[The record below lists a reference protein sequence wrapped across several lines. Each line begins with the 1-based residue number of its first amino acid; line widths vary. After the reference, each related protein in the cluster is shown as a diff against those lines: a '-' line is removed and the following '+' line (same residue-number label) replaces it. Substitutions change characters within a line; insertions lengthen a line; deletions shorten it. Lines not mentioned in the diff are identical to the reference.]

1 LEAAAALLNRGKR
14 MHVHLIGDGPDRKA
28 LRELVIRHN
37 ITENVTFHGSVN
49 QDRLRGLLAEASV
62 FVLPSFAEGVPV
74 ALMEAMAME
83 IPCISTVTAGIP
95 ELISSGVNGIL
106 VPPSDAA
113 SLAEALEMLIG
124 NPGYRL
130 KLGRAGRRKIMEQ
143 YNLQDNTQRLAS
155 VFVRRLGVQS
165 DRT

>member
-1 LEAAAALLNRGKR
+1 
-14 MHVHLIGDGPDRKA
+14 
-28 LRELVIRHN
+28 
-37 ITENVTFHGSVN
+37 
-49 QDRLRGLLAEASV
+49 
-62 FVLPSFAEGVPV
+62 V

>member
-1 LEAAAALLNRGKR
+1 
-14 MHVHLIGDGPDRKA
+14 
-28 LRELVIRHN
+28 
-37 ITENVTFHGSVN
+37 
-49 QDRLRGLLAEASV
+49 
-62 FVLPSFAEGVPV
+62 
-74 ALMEAMAME
+74 MEAMAME
-83 IPCISTVTAGIP
+83 IPCISTITAGIP

-124 NPGYRL
+124 NPEYRL

-143 YNLQDNTQRLAS
+143 YNLQDNTRRLAC
-155 VFVRRLGVQS
+155 VFARRLAVRS